1 MINYDLTK
9 IRGLIFDVDGV
20 LSENTIPMDS
30 EGQPLRTLNVK
41 DGYAIQL
48 AVKMGLVVG
57 IISGGRS
64 DIVQKRYEYL
74 GVKHIYMG
82 AHVKTQQLADLME
95 RTGLTLA
102 EIMYMGDDIPDYE
115 VMQQVGLPCCPVDAC
130 AEIREI
136 SRYVSPC
143 QGGRAAARDVIEQVL
158 RAQGKWMADKIAFG
172 W

>member
-82 AHVKTQQLADLME
+82 DHVKTQQLADLME

>member
-1 MINYDLTK
+1 M
-9 IRGLIFDVDGV
+9 
-20 LSENTIPMDS
+20 
-30 EGQPLRTLNVK
+30 
-41 DGYAIQL
+41 
-48 AVKMGLVVG
+48 
-57 IISGGRS
+57 
-64 DIVQKRYEYL
+64 
-74 GVKHIYMG
+74 KHIYLG